1 MAIILYINIKGNK
14 RKGVMIM
21 TKKNLILIGFTLFF
35 FLIAIPVYS
44 GMLDG
49 KTFSG
54 KNGHLGKDGSGS
66 DEIKFENGKFVS
78 VTCSTKY
85 GFSDAEYTTKVDGD
99 KVFFTADIYSDKY
112 GRMTYSGYVKGDDIS
127 ANYFW
132 YDKGKYEKPE
142 QVKWFKGSAKE

>member
-1 MAIILYINIKGNK
+1 
-14 RKGVMIM
+14 MIM

>member
-1 MAIILYINIKGNK
+1 
-14 RKGVMIM
+14 M

-142 QVKWFKGSAKE
+142 QVKWFNGSAKE

>member
-1 MAIILYINIKGNK
+1 
-14 RKGVMIM
+14 MIM
-21 TKKNLILIGFTLFF
+21 TKKNLILIGFTLLF
-35 FLIAIPVYS
+35 FLISIPAYS

-78 VTCSTKY
+78 VTCSEKY
-85 GFSDAEYTTKVDGD
+85 GFSDSEYTTKVDGD

-112 GRMTYSGYVKGDDIS
+112 GRMTYSGYVKGNDIS

-142 QVKWFKGSAKE
+142 QVKWFKGSAKN

>member
-1 MAIILYINIKGNK
+1 
-14 RKGVMIM
+14 M

-66 DEIKFENGKFVS
+66 DEIQFENGKFVS

>member
-1 MAIILYINIKGNK
+1 
-14 RKGVMIM
+14 MIM
-21 TKKNLILIGFTLFF
+21 TKKNLILISFTLFF
-35 FLIAIPVYS
+35 FLIAIPAYS

-49 KTFSG
+49 KAFSG

-85 GFSDAEYTTKVDGD
+85 GFSDADYTTKADGD

-112 GRMTYSGYVKGDDIS
+112 GRMTYSGYVKGSDIS

-132 YDKGKYEKPE
+132 YDKGKYETPK

>member
-1 MAIILYINIKGNK
+1 
-14 RKGVMIM
+14 MIM

-132 YDKGKYEKPE
+132 YDKGEYEKPE

>member
-1 MAIILYINIKGNK
+1 MY
-14 RKGVMIM
+14 RKIFMI
-21 TKKNLILIGFTLFF
+21 TVFTLFS
-35 FLIAIPVYS
+35 FLIAIPAFS

-49 KTFSG
+49 KAFVG

-66 DEIKFENGKFVS
+66 DEVKFENGKFES
-78 VTCSTKY
+78 IGCSTKF

-112 GRMTYSGYVKGDDIS
+112 GRMTYSGYVKDNDIS

-142 QVKWFKGSAKE
+142 QVKWFKGSAKN

>member
-1 MAIILYINIKGNK
+1 
-14 RKGVMIM
+14 MIM

-35 FLIAIPVYS
+35 FLISIPAYS

-78 VTCSTKY
+78 VTCSEKY
-85 GFSDAEYTTKVDGD
+85 GFSDSEYTTKVDGD

-112 GRMTYSGYVKGDDIS
+112 GRMTYSGYVKGNDIN

-132 YDKGKYEKPE
+132 YDKGKYENPK
-142 QVKWFKGSAKE
+142 QVKWFKGSAKK

>member
-1 MAIILYINIKGNK
+1 
-14 RKGVMIM
+14 MIM

-54 KNGHLGKDGSGS
+54 NNGHLGKDGSGS
-66 DEIKFENGKFVS
+66 DEIQFENGKFVS

-112 GRMTYSGYVKGDDIS
+112 GRMTYSGYVKVDDIS

>member
-1 MAIILYINIKGNK
+1 
-14 RKGVMIM
+14 MIM

-132 YDKGKYEKPE
+132 YDKGKFEKPE

>member
-1 MAIILYINIKGNK
+1 
-14 RKGVMIM
+14 M

-35 FLIAIPVYS
+35 FLISIPAYS

-78 VTCSTKY
+78 VTCSEKY
-85 GFSDAEYTTKVDGD
+85 GFSDSEYTTKVDGD

-112 GRMTYSGYVKGDDIS
+112 GRMTYSGYVEGNDIS

-132 YDKGKYEKPE
+132 YDKGKYENPK

>member
-1 MAIILYINIKGNK
+1 
-14 RKGVMIM
+14 M

-54 KNGHLGKDGSGS
+54 KNGHLCKDGSGS

-132 YDKGKYEKPE
+132 YDKGKFEKPE

>member
-1 MAIILYINIKGNK
+1 
-14 RKGVMIM
+14 M

-54 KNGHLGKDGSGS
+54 KNGHLRKDGSGS
-66 DEIKFENGKFVS
+66 DEIQFENGKFVS

>member
-1 MAIILYINIKGNK
+1 
-14 RKGVMIM
+14 M
-21 TKKNLILIGFTLFF
+21 TKKNLTLIGFTLFF
-35 FLIAIPVYS
+35 FLIAIPAYS

-78 VTCSTKY
+78 ITCSEKY

-112 GRMTYSGYVKGDDIS
+112 GRMTYSGYIEGNDIS

-132 YDKGKYEKPE
+132 YDKGKYEKPK
-142 QVKWFKGSAKE
+142 QVKWFKGSVKN